1 MSRTDLPR
9 SALDAAASLARE
21 EATDVLAD
29 PRWERYAAGALD
41 ERERAELEA
50 LAAAAP
56 GAERAP
62 ELLRPL
68 GADQEARFTEAA
80 LRALTSLPAAAP
92 AERAAAVEQV
102 AEKGTP
108 ADEQARSLPGAA
120 GQSPPAANVV
130 PITSAAERRA
140 ARPRGA
146 LSRALVWAAPL
157 ALAAALVGVW
167 VVRGRGRGPLP
178 AFEMSISA
186 GPRDMRGPGDS
197 ADPASGFN
205 LGVTPGNTADPAPGG
220 ELRLTPGA
228 EIRVKLRPEAPVK
241 GQVAARVV
249 LVTGAGAEVLPAQV
263 ETSPDGAL
271 RVRARVP
278 ADAPVSGAPEVWIL
292 VGRPAQLPPEGPVS
306 SETLSAKGA
315 RGPQVFRRGAVWG
328 SGPSP

>member
-197 ADPASGFN
+197 ADP
-205 LGVTPGNTADPAPGG
+205 VPGG

>member
-92 AERAAAVEQV
+92 AERAAPVEQA

-120 GQSPPAANVV
+120 GQSPPTANVV

-197 ADPASGFN
+197 ADPA
-205 LGVTPGNTADPAPGG
+205 PGG

-278 ADAPVSGAPEVWIL
+278 ADAPVSGTPEVWIL